1 MRGER
6 LSSASVRLESD
17 SPLAELADQPEQIV
31 LLNGQSVFESVF
43 SRKFGPQVADLSRQ
57 LLAIRSQV
65 DDSSL
70 QGFRFVVVPANHK
83 CLALV

>member
-1 MRGER
+1 
-6 LSSASVRLESD
+6 
-17 SPLAELADQPEQIV
+17 
-31 LLNGQSVFESVF
+31 
-43 SRKFGPQVADLSRQ
+43 LSRQ

-70 QGFRFVVVPANHK
+70 QGFRFVIVPANHK